1 MKKVL
6 TSLALAGALGITLV
20 GCGAKNPPKLQNN
33 KNLGINNSL
42 LEQKYSFVPK
52 DEFLSNE
59 NSVYELEAIP
69 SGEYLIANELMVK
82 TFLLAH
88 NASKIIIIGD
98 KNRIE
103 QYKDYF
109 LQNGV
114 MADMY
119 LQPLEDSEN
128 QFVKLL
134 FFNKKEQQ

>member
-1 MKKVL
+1 MKIL
-6 TSLALAGALGITLV
+6 NISLALASVAFFV

-52 DEFLSNE
+52 DEFLSNA
-59 NSVYELEAIP
+59 NFVYELEAIP
-69 SGEYLIANELMVK
+69 SGEYLITNELMVK

-119 LQPLEDSEN
+119 LQPLDDSEN

-134 FFNKKEQQ
+134 FFNKKEQ

>member
-1 MKKVL
+1 MKIL
-6 TSLALAGALGITLV
+6 NISLALASVALFV

-59 NSVYELEAIP
+59 NFVYELEAIP

-98 KNRIE
+98 KNKIK

-128 QFVKLL
+128 QFIKLL
-134 FFNKKEQQ
+134 FFNKKEQ